1 MRTATLDDLEELSRV
16 KSTVSRRAYGAVMT
30 PEELAWW
37 LDVGCSPERF
47 AVPVADPRCTVLIDD
62 AAHAVGTV
70 TCAEAAY
77 ISDVYVERAGEGA
90 GRRMVDALLAIGRE
104 AALAQ
109 AECSVMAWSTGA
121 IAFWE
126 RMGFRRG
133 RFLTLPVFDP
143 GGRMRR
149 DGAMRSEHFRTDYLG
164 FVRAL

>member
-1 MRTATLDDLEELSRV
+1 MRTATHDDVTELSRI
-16 KSTVSRRAYGAVMT
+16 KATVSRRAYGPVMT
-30 PEELAWW
+30 PGELAWW

-47 AVPVADPRCTVLIDD
+47 AAPLADPRCTVLIDD

-77 ISDVYVERAGEGA
+77 ISDVYVEQAGRGA
-90 GRRMVDALLAIGRE
+90 GRRMVDALLAIGRA
-104 AALAQ
+104 AALTQ

-121 IAFWE
+121 IVFWE

-143 GGRMRR
+143 GGLMRR

-164 FVRAL
+164 FVLAL